1 MEGKT
6 RLLFSNVAI
15 QCTQECLKQ
24 WIEARQYEVSSV
36 QLIQDIVSGTSPS
49 FAYVQLTDASR
60 LNEAARNLHGQ
71 FLLGCAVRVNQ
82 VVPLHYA
89 VA

>member
-6 RLLFSNVAI
+6 RLLFSSVTV
-15 QCTQECLKQ
+15 QCAGISQAMDRSQTIRSFLR
-24 WIEARQYEVSSV
+24 ATYP
-36 QLIQDIVSGTSPS
+36 DTVSGTSPS

-71 FLLGCAVRVNQ
+71 FLLGCAVRVSQ